1 MDLNLVG
8 RSTREAAPHFSACRC
23 WVTES
28 HRTLERTR
36 RHCRLLYKRNPLPRL
51 TKHLFSINFRTFT
64 HLVTFTT
71 PPTSPLTRNYSLSIP
86 DPPPRF
92 HQPSHF
98 HHPTQLFH
106 PPTTLTQH
114 HRFVRILEPSTP
126 FEPENLPHL
135 LWIPRSP
142 RVLFHHRRNL

>member
-8 RSTREAAPHFSACRC
+8 RSTHESAPHLSVCRC
-23 WVTES
+23 WDTES
-28 HRTLERTR
+28 HRTLEHTR

-51 TKHLFSINFRTFT
+51 TKHFVSTDFRTFT

-71 PPTSPLTRNYSLSIP
+71 RPTSSLTRTYSLSIP
-86 DPPPRF
+86 DPLPCF

-98 HHPTQLFH
+98 HHLH

-114 HRFVRILEPSTP
+114 HRFVSILEPSTP
-126 FEPENLPHL
+126 FEPENLRHL
-135 LWIPRSP
+135 LWIPRSHGCCFTIA
-142 RVLFHHRRNL
+142 LNL